1 MVPSMMIFVAA
12 QLFVTMFT
20 VDGACDKTRDYF
32 PVKVNSQPNIN
43 WDVKYFKY
51 YKEVIYYQSA
61 NSNQGEVTYKYVLVQ
76 EGCDRPTVDDEDVE
90 YDYGPSDTQ
99 VKSISVPI
107 KSAVMA
113 TSELTF
119 LEILG
124 ERDTV
129 QGLTGLF
136 TSSPCVNKQIVE
148 GQTLN
153 VNLFG
158 GSNCKSIDPAVTFHI
173 GAFGGTTCDVNTTNI
188 YVGEIYE
195 NKLLQ
200 QLEWINYF
208 ALFYNKE
215 AAVGTYV
222 VETESAMS
230 CIQSTVSTHVAT
242 RLQQGISPSRKN
254 VLWAMPM
261 YADNVNTWLTI
272 GTCPNFYCDAVLQA
286 GGIIVNDLAEVIA
299 LSNQVKNENG
309 NQITA
314 IDGANN
320 QTVTLTTAH
329 SYVNGSM
336 VMFYKNSFQAEIL
349 YVKNFGEKTLELAD
363 KDGGLVT
370 FGSCANPPFS
380 PPFTDCKINKPVTS
394 ADLLD
399 ASASIDLV
407 MAAPLYSFSEATVQT
422 CKTFW
427 NSLPSTWNA
436 MRTKSVYDY
445 GGGVLPNGG
454 LDWFASR
461 YALPDVVVEDMA
473 NILYPELKLK
483 GDKPNRWYQNVFT
496 EGACQNEVPPSP
508 ENITIAQQALADQC
522 TNPLVTFTSSRNTYC
537 NDNSS
542 SSKEP
547 LETYAVALIV
557 VAVILGVAIITG
569 GLIMYRSH
577 LTIKGLY
584 GRLREQDA
592 KIDPSAMTGLSAPL
606 TTGDNI

>member
-20 VDGACDKTRDYF
+20 VDGACDETKDYF
-32 PVKVNSQPNIN
+32 PVKVNSQTDIN
-43 WDVKYFKY
+43 WDVKYFNT
-51 YKEVIYYQSA
+51 YKEVKYYQSA
-61 NSNQGEVTYKYVLVQ
+61 NRNQPEVTYKYVLVQ
-76 EGCDRPTVDDEDVE
+76 EGCDRPTVDGDGLR
-90 YDYGPSDTQ
+90 YDYTQ
-99 VKSISVPI
+99 FKNISVPI
-107 KSAVMA
+107 KSAVLA
-113 TSELTF
+113 TSELTY
-119 LEILG
+119 LEILN
-124 ERDTV
+124 ERDSV
-129 QGLTGLF
+129 QGLQGVY

-148 GQTLN
+148 GKILN
-153 VNLFG
+153 VNSFG
-158 GSNCKSIDPAVTFHI
+158 GVSCKSIDPAVTFHY
-173 GAFGGTTCDVNTTNI
+173 GAFGGTSCDVNTTNI
-188 YVGEIYE
+188 YVGNIYE
-195 NKLLQ
+195 EKLIQ
-200 QLEWINYF
+200 QLEWVKYF

-215 AAVGTYV
+215 EAVGTYV

-254 VLWAMPM
+254 VLWATPM
-261 YADNVNTWLTI
+261 YADNANTWSTI
-272 GTCPNFYCDAVLQA
+272 GTCPNYYCDAVIRA
-286 GGIIVNDLAEVIA
+286 GGNIVNDLAEVKA
-299 LSNQVKNENG
+299 LSQQVKNENG

-363 KDGGLVT
+363 KDGGLVS
-370 FGSCANPPFS
+370 FGTCKTGGAFGGAPFA
-380 PPFTDCKINKPVTS
+380 DCKINKPVTS
-394 ADLLD
+394 ADLL
-399 ASASIDLV
+399 SAGVSIDLV